1 MRSNFE
7 PSLKWLGLSEGG
19 YVNDP
24 DDPGGATN
32 RGVTQA
38 TYDAFRKRNGVAT
51 QSVRRITDEEVR
63 QIYRRQYWDR
73 VQGDELPSGVD
84 YAVFDFAVNSGVSRA
99 AKHLQAI
106 VRVGQDGIIGEI
118 TLAAVA
124 AHPDKARLII
134 DLCASRMRFLR
145 GLSTWWKFGRGWT
158 RRVEGDIPG
167 VQDGDIGVID
177 RAVRLSQGATIIPAP
192 KPPLPPAAPSD
203 GLWAALVAV
212 IASII
217 DSMRKRT

>member
-7 PSLKWLGLSEGG
+7 RSLKWLDISEGG
-19 YVNDP
+19 FVNDP

-38 TYDAFRKRNGVAT
+38 TYDAFRRRNGVAT

-99 AKHLQAI
+99 AKHLQAL

-118 TLAAVA
+118 TLAAVE

-177 RAVRLSQGATIIPAP
+177 RAVRLSQGASVIPAP
-192 KPPLPPAAPSD
+192 KPPLPPDAPS
-203 GLWAALVAV
+203 GSLWAALVAV
-212 IASII
+212 IASIFG
-217 DSMRKRT
+217 SMRGKA